1 MLIVR
6 ADGVAKEWNGK
17 QIFANVQ
24 IEISQGEHIALLG
37 RNGTGKTTFIQ
48 ALLGKTNIDH
58 GSIQR
63 LLPMEEWGC
72 MEQHLNIGKETTLLE
87 FVYAGMPELSRIKNE
102 MSILEKQLGE
112 PDADFDSYNKLYE
125 QYVNLDGYTWEV
137 RVETYLQK
145 VNLAADLWHLPFNSL
160 SGGQKTRAQLARL
173 AALEPKFLILDE
185 PTNHLDSET
194 MDWLENWIKNYTGAV
209 LIVSHDRYFLDCV
222 AHAIYELAPEGTK
235 RYKGGYTAYRSQK
248 DAQEKA
254 LAAQYEKEERERR
267 KLEEVI
273 TQYRNWFQKSHNA
286 ASERDPFQKKKAT
299 KHVTRFKAK
308 EKSLEKL
315 LENRTEKPKETSK
328 VKLSFQESR
337 FEANSLLRV
346 EELSFSYGK
355 EPLFQH
361 LSFHV
366 QKQERIAVIGEN
378 GAGKTTLL
386 KLLVGDLMP
395 SAGTVIHH
403 PELKIGYFAQEL
415 GKLDVNQTILESIL
429 DVPDMTQTNAR
440 TLLGCFLFQREDV
453 DKRIGDLSMGE
464 RCRVAFVKL
473 YFSGANLLVLDEPTN
488 YLDIDTREVIEQALE
503 SYPGTSIIVSHDRYL
518 LQKLATRVLYING
531 EGTKIFPGTYEE
543 FQNSRLAV
551 SPEQTDAINQIQKLE
566 LELAVLAVQEEP
578 ETEDMQ
584 RELIAR
590 MRFLHEELA
599 RLKEALQ

>member
-1 MLIVR
+1 MLIVK

-17 QIFANVQ
+17 QIFANVH

-48 ALLGKTNIDH
+48 TLLGKTNIDR

-63 LLPMEEWGC
+63 LLSMEEWGC
-72 MEQHLNIGKETTLLE
+72 MEQHLHVAEGTTLLD

-102 MSILEKQLGE
+102 MSILERHLGQ
-112 PDADFDSYNKLYE
+112 PDANFDSYNRLYE

-145 VNLAADLWHLPFNSL
+145 VNLPADLWQLPFGSL

-194 MDWLENWIKNYTGAV
+194 MDWLENWITHYPGAV
-209 LIVSHDRYFLDCV
+209 LIVSHDRYFLDRV
-222 AHAIYELAPEGTK
+222 AHVIYELAPEGTK

-248 DAQEKA
+248 DEEEKA
-254 LAAQYEKEERERR
+254 LAVQYEKEEREHR
-267 KLEEVI
+267 KLKEII
-273 TQYRNWFQKSHNA
+273 TQYRNWFQQSHNA

-308 EKSLEKL
+308 EKALEKL
-315 LENRTEKPKETSK
+315 LENRTEKPKETAK

-337 FEANSLLRV
+337 FEAHSLVRV
-346 EELSFSYGK
+346 EELAFSYGK
-355 EPLFQH
+355 ASLFQQ
-361 LSFHV
+361 LSFHI
-366 QKQERIAVIGEN
+366 QRQERIAVIGPN

-395 SAGTVIHH
+395 AAGSIIRH

-429 DVPDMTQTNAR
+429 DIPDMTQTNAR

-503 SYPGTSIIVSHDRYL
+503 QYPGASIIVSHDRYL
-518 LQKLATRVLYING
+518 LQRLSTRVLYING
-531 EGTKIFPGTYEE
+531 EDTRIFPGTYEE
-543 FQNSRLAV
+543 FRNTRLSL
-551 SPEQTDAINQIQKLE
+551 SPEQTDTLNQIQKLE
-566 LELAVLAVQEEP
+566 MELAVLAVQEEP